1 MMGNPEYILG
11 VDGGGT
17 KTAALL
23 ATAAG
28 EALGVGYG
36 ASSNHQKVGFAA
48 AVQAL
53 VEAEAGA
60 WRAAGLT
67 PQPAAAICLGLSG
80 VDRDEDQ
87 QMWLR
92 WLAETHP
99 HSRYVVT
106 NDAELA
112 LAAGTDEGWGVGVI
126 CGTGSIC
133 VGRSQTGRVA
143 RADGWG
149 FILGDDGSGYALGQA
164 AMRAVMRAYDGRGPA
179 TLLTEGVLAHWS
191 LPNPEALITA
201 VYIEDASPARVASLA
216 SVVNQAAEAG
226 DGVALGILRH
236 GGSELACTIGAVV
249 RALNMSGPVPC
260 ALAGGV
266 IIGSRIMANYLG
278 EAAAA
283 AGLLLAPVTLVQRP
297 ADGAVRL
304 ARRLLG
310 AH

>member
-1 MMGNPEYILG
+1 MKTPRYILG

-17 KTAALL
+17 KTAALV

-28 EALGVGYG
+28 DVLGAGYG

-48 AVQAL
+48 AAQAL
-53 VEAEAGA
+53 VEAEAAA
-60 WRAAGLT
+60 WQAAGLP
-67 PQPAAAICLGLSG
+67 PQAPAAICLGLSG

-99 HSRYVVT
+99 QSSHTVI

-112 LAAGTDEGWGVGVI
+112 LAAGTDEGWGVGVV

-133 VGRSQTGRVA
+133 VGRNRAGRTA

-149 FILGDDGSGYALGQA
+149 FILGDEGSGYALGRA

-191 LPNPEALITA
+191 LPNPEALITV
-201 VYIEDASPARVASLA
+201 VYIEDASPARIASLA
-216 SVVNQAAEAG
+216 SVVNQAADAG
-226 DGVALGILRH
+226 DGVALEILRV
-236 GGSELACTIGAVV
+236 GGNGLACTIGAVV
-249 RALNMSGPVPC
+249 RNLEMEGPVPC

-266 IIGSRIMANYLG
+266 ITGSRMMAAFLR
-278 EAAAA
+278 ESAQR
-283 AGLLLAPVTLVQRP
+283 AGLLLAPVTLVHRP
-297 ADGAVRL
+297 AEGAVRL
-304 ARRLLG
+304 AQRLL
-310 AH
+310 AT

>member
-1 MMGNPEYILG
+1 MSDPQYILG

-28 EALGVGYG
+28 DVLGVGYG

-53 VEAEAGA
+53 VEAETSA
-60 WRAAGLT
+60 WRAAGLP

-99 HSRYVVT
+99 HSRHAVI

-133 VGRSQTGRVA
+133 VGRDRAGRVA

-191 LPNPEALITA
+191 LPNPEALITV
-201 VYIEDASPARVASLA
+201 VYIDEASPARVASLA
-216 SVVNQAAEAG
+216 AVVNQAAEAG

-249 RALNMSGPVPC
+249 RALAMDGPVPC

-266 IIGSRIMANYLG
+266 ITGSRIMADFLA
-278 EAAAA
+278 ESAVV
-283 AGLLLAPVTLVQRP
+283 AGLELAPITLVHRP

-304 ARRLLG
+304 AQQLL
-310 AH
+310 ATR

>member
-1 MMGNPEYILG
+1 MMDEVQYILG

-17 KTAALL
+17 KTAAQL

-28 EALGVGYG
+28 QVLGVGYG
-36 ASSNHQKVGFAA
+36 ASSNHQKVGFPAA
-48 AVQAL
+48 ARAL
-53 VEAEAGA
+53 EEAEAGA
-60 WRAAGLT
+60 WRAAGLP
-67 PQPAAAICLGLSG
+67 PQTLAAICLGLSG
-80 VDRDEDQ
+80 VDREEDQ

-99 HSRYVVT
+99 QSRHAVT

-112 LAAGTDEGWGVGVI
+112 LAAGTPEGWGVGVI

-133 VGRSQTGRVA
+133 VGRNRAGRVA

-164 AMRAVMRAYDGRGPA
+164 AMRAVLRAYDGRGPA

-191 LPNPEALITA
+191 LPDPEALIDV
-201 VYIEDASPARVASLA
+201 VYVQDASPARVASLA
-216 SVVNQAAEAG
+216 AVVNSAAEAG
-226 DGVALGILRH
+226 DGVALEILRH
-236 GGSELACTIGAVV
+236 AGGELACTIGAVL
-249 RALNMSGPVPC
+249 RTLEMTGPVPC

-266 IIGSRIMANYLG
+266 ITGSRLMADFLRT
-278 EAAAA
+278 AAVA
-283 AGLLLAPVTLVQRP
+283 AGLTLEPFVMVHRP

-304 ARRLLG
+304 AQRLL
-310 AH
+310 A